1 MDFAGARRTRSEIL
15 AHERTRK
22 ECRKAPKMLG
32 SGGGAKKNPAAVRLA
47 GFRYLGGRGG
57 LTFTL
62 F

>member
-1 MDFAGARRTRSEIL
+1 MDFAGAHWTLAESI

-32 SGGGAKKNPAAVRLA
+32 SGGGAKKNPASSTLA

-57 LTFTL
+57 LAIAL
-62 F
+62 I